1 MLNSIRNGG
10 KDNPTYYILHF
21 PVAFSIFIIQKLENQ
36 LRHTNIHNFETQNGK
51 VLDIPLSYQLFGK
64 ELYSAPVILINH
76 ALTGNSDVAGENGW
90 WKFLVGEGKVIDTN
104 RFTAI
109 CFNIPG
115 NGFDGSFLDNYEDF
129 TAKDI
134 AAIFVEGLKILKIEK
149 LFALVGGS
157 VGGSIGWQML
167 TLNNDLA
174 EKFIP
179 IATDFKTSD
188 WLHSQCLVQK
198 YLLESD
204 EKPLEKARVHAM
216 LCYRT
221 PESLNSRF
229 KREIDTEKQI
239 LKSHD
244 WLNFH
249 GNRLNER
256 FSLKAYKLVN
266 HLLMNINGKEN
277 ELENINAAIHLV
289 AVDSDLFYPAFE
301 IKNTY
306 EFLKHKNKNVHY
318 HEINSIHGH
327 DAFLM
332 EYEQLNHILTP
343 LFLN

>member
-1 MLNSIRNGG
+1 MKNELQHINLN
-10 KDNPTYYILHF
+10 
-21 PVAFSIFIIQKLENQ
+21 
-36 LRHTNIHNFETQNGK
+36 NFTTQNGK

-64 ELYSAPVILINH
+64 ELYSAPIVLINH

-90 WKFLVGEGKVIDTN
+90 WKSLVGERKIIDTN
-104 RFTAI
+104 RFTI
-109 CFNIPG
+109 ISFNIPG
-115 NGFDGSFLDNYEDF
+115 NGFDGFFIDNYEDF
-129 TAKDI
+129 TAQDI
-134 AAIFVEGLKILKIEK
+134 ASIFIEGLKKLKIEK

-157 VGGSIGWQML
+157 VGGSIGWEML
-167 TLNNDLA
+167 TLQNDLA

-198 YLLESD
+198 FLLESE

-229 KREIDTEKQI
+229 NREMDSEKQI

-249 GNRLNER
+249 GNQLNER

-266 HLLMNINGKEN
+266 HLLMNISGKEN
-277 ELENINAAIHLV
+277 ELENINAEIHLV
-289 AVDSDLFYPAFE
+289 SVDSDLFYPAFE

-306 EFLKHKNKNVHY
+306 NFS
-318 HEINSIHGH
+318 INYI
-327 DAFLM
+327 FEL
-332 EYEQLNHILTP
+332 
-343 LFLN
+343 

>member
-1 MLNSIRNGG
+1 MKNELQHINLN
-10 KDNPTYYILHF
+10 
-21 PVAFSIFIIQKLENQ
+21 
-36 LRHTNIHNFETQNGK
+36 NFTTQNGK

-64 ELYSAPVILINH
+64 ELYLAPIVLINH

-90 WKFLVGEGKVIDTN
+90 WKSLVGDGKIIDTN
-104 RFTAI
+104 RFTVI
-109 CFNIPG
+109 SFNIPG
-115 NGFDGSFLDNYEDF
+115 NGFDGFFIDNYEDF
-129 TAKDI
+129 TAQDI
-134 AAIFVEGLKILKIEK
+134 ASIFIEGLKKLKIEK

-157 VGGSIGWQML
+157 VGGSIGWEML
-167 TLNNDLA
+167 TLQNDLA

-198 YLLESD
+198 FLLESE

-229 KREIDTEKQI
+229 NREMDSEKQI

-249 GNRLNER
+249 GNQLNER

-266 HLLMNINGKEN
+266 HLLMNISGKEN
-277 ELENINAAIHLV
+277 ELENINAEIHLV
-289 AVDSDLFYPAFE
+289 SVDSDLFYPAFE

-306 EFLKHKNKNVHY
+306 QFLQNKNKNVQY

-332 EYEQLNHILTP
+332 EYEQLNTILKP
-343 LFLN
+343 IFLN

>member
-1 MLNSIRNGG
+1 MKNELQHINLN
-10 KDNPTYYILHF
+10 
-21 PVAFSIFIIQKLENQ
+21 
-36 LRHTNIHNFETQNGK
+36 NFTTQNGK

-64 ELYSAPVILINH
+64 ELYSAPIVLINH

-90 WKFLVGEGKVIDTN
+90 WKSLVGERKIIDTN
-104 RFTAI
+104 RFTI
-109 CFNIPG
+109 ISFNIPG
-115 NGFDGSFLDNYEDF
+115 NGFDGFFIDNYEDF
-129 TAKDI
+129 TAQDI
-134 AAIFVEGLKILKIEK
+134 ASIFIEGLKKLKIEK

-157 VGGSIGWQML
+157 VGGSIGWEML
-167 TLNNDLA
+167 TLQNDLA

-198 YLLESD
+198 FLLESE

-221 PESLNSRF
+221 PESLNLRF
-229 KREIDTEKQI
+229 NREMDSEKQI

-249 GNRLNER
+249 GNLLNER

-266 HLLMNINGKEN
+266 HLLMNISGKEN
-277 ELENINAAIHLV
+277 ELENINAEIHLV
-289 AVDSDLFYPAFE
+289 SVDSDLFYPAFE

-306 EFLKHKNKNVHY
+306 QFLQNKNKNVQY

-332 EYEQLNHILTP
+332 EYEQLNTILKP
-343 LFLN
+343 IFLN

>member
-1 MLNSIRNGG
+1 MKNELQHINLN
-10 KDNPTYYILHF
+10 
-21 PVAFSIFIIQKLENQ
+21 
-36 LRHTNIHNFETQNGK
+36 NFTTQNGK
-51 VLDIPLSYQLFGK
+51 FLDIPLSYQLFGK
-64 ELYSAPVILINH
+64 ELYSAPIVLINH

-90 WKFLVGEGKVIDTN
+90 WKSLVGDGKIIDTN
-104 RFTAI
+104 RFTI
-109 CFNIPG
+109 ISFNIPG
-115 NGFDGSFLDNYEDF
+115 NGFDGFFIDNYEDF
-129 TAKDI
+129 TAQDI
-134 AAIFVEGLKILKIEK
+134 ASIFIEGLKKLKIEK

-157 VGGSIGWQML
+157 VGGSIGWEML
-167 TLNNDLA
+167 TLQNDLA

-198 YLLESD
+198 FLLESE

-229 KREIDTEKQI
+229 NREMDSEKQI

-249 GNRLNER
+249 GNLLNER

-266 HLLMNINGKEN
+266 HLLMTITVKEN
-277 ELENINAAIHLV
+277 DLAKINAEIHLV
-289 AVDSDLFYPAFE
+289 SVDSDLFFPAFE

-306 EFLKHKNKNVHY
+306 QYLKNKTKTVHY

-332 EYEQLNHILTP
+332 EYEQLNAILKP
-343 LFLN
+343 IFNK

>member
-1 MLNSIRNGG
+1 MKNELQHINLN
-10 KDNPTYYILHF
+10 
-21 PVAFSIFIIQKLENQ
+21 
-36 LRHTNIHNFETQNGK
+36 NFTTQNGK

-64 ELYSAPVILINH
+64 ELYSAPIVLINH

-90 WKFLVGEGKVIDTN
+90 WKSLVGDGKIIDTN
-104 RFTAI
+104 RFTVI
-109 CFNIPG
+109 SFNIPG
-115 NGFDGSFLDNYEDF
+115 NGFDGFFIDNYEDF
-129 TAKDI
+129 TAQDI
-134 AAIFVEGLKILKIEK
+134 ASIFIEGLKKLKIEK

-157 VGGSIGWQML
+157 VGGSIGWEML
-167 TLNNDLA
+167 TLQNNLA

-198 YLLESD
+198 FLLESE

-221 PESLNSRF
+221 PESLNLRF
-229 KREIDTEKQI
+229 NREMDSEKQI

-249 GNRLNER
+249 GNLLNER

-266 HLLMNINGKEN
+266 HLLMNISGKEN
-277 ELENINAAIHLV
+277 ELENINAEIHLV
-289 AVDSDLFYPAFE
+289 SVDSDLFYPAFE

-306 EFLKHKNKNVHY
+306 QFLQNKNKNVQY

-332 EYEQLNHILTP
+332 EYEQLNTILKP
-343 LFLN
+343 IFLN

>member
-1 MLNSIRNGG
+1 VLNSICNGR
-10 KDNPTYYILHF
+10 KDNLDIYSTF
-21 PVAFSIFIIQKLENQ
+21 PVAFSIFYKTKLENKLQ
-36 LRHTNIHNFETQNGK
+36 HINIQHFETQNGK

-64 ELYSAPVILINH
+64 ELYSAPIVLINH

-90 WKFLVGEGKVIDTN
+90 WKSLVGEGKVIDTN
-104 RFTAI
+104 QFTII

-115 NGFDGSFLDNYEDF
+115 NGFDGFFIDNYEDF
-129 TAKDI
+129 TVQDI
-134 AAIFVEGLKILKIEK
+134 ASAFLQGLQKLKVKK

-157 VGGSIGWQML
+157 IGGSIGWEML
-167 TLNNDLA
+167 ALDNNLV

-179 IATDFKTSD
+179 VATDFKTSD

-198 YLLESD
+198 FLLESED
-204 EKPLEKARVHAM
+204 KPLEKARVHAM

-229 KREIDTEKQI
+229 NREIDSEKKI

-249 GNRLNER
+249 GKRLNER

-266 HLLMNINGKEN
+266 HLLMNINGKQN
-277 ELENINAAIHLV
+277 ELENINAEIHLV

-306 EFLKHKNKNVHY
+306 DFLLNKNRNVQY
-318 HEINSIHGH
+318 HEIKSIHGH

-332 EYEQLNHILTP
+332 EYQQLNTILKP
-343 LFLN
+343 IF

>member
-1 MLNSIRNGG
+1 MKNELQHINLN
-10 KDNPTYYILHF
+10 
-21 PVAFSIFIIQKLENQ
+21 
-36 LRHTNIHNFETQNGK
+36 NFTTQNGK

-64 ELYSAPVILINH
+64 ELYSAPIVLINH

-90 WKFLVGEGKVIDTN
+90 WKSLVGEGKIIDTSQ
-104 RFTAI
+104 FTI
-109 CFNIPG
+109 ISFNIPG
-115 NGFDGSFLDNYEDF
+115 NGFDGFFIDNYEDF
-129 TAKDI
+129 KAQDI
-134 AAIFVEGLKILKIEK
+134 ASIFIEGLKKLKIEK

-157 VGGSIGWQML
+157 VGGSIGWEML
-167 TLNNDLA
+167 TLQNDLA

-198 YLLESD
+198 FLLESE

-229 KREIDTEKQI
+229 NREMDSEKQI

-249 GNRLNER
+249 GNLLNER

-266 HLLMNINGKEN
+266 HLLMNISGKEN
-277 ELENINAAIHLV
+277 ELENINAEIHLV
-289 AVDSDLFYPAFE
+289 SVDSDLFYPAFE

-306 EFLKHKNKNVHY
+306 QFLQNKNKNVQY
-318 HEINSIHGH
+318 HEIISIHGH

-332 EYEQLNHILTP
+332 EY
-343 LFLN
+343 

>member
-1 MLNSIRNGG
+1 MEDKLQHIN
-10 KDNPTYYILHF
+10 
-21 PVAFSIFIIQKLENQ
+21 IQ
-36 LRHTNIHNFETQNGK
+36 HFETRNGK
-51 VLDIPLSYQLFGK
+51 VLDIPLSYQVFGK
-64 ELYSAPVILINH
+64 RLHSAPVVLINH
-76 ALTGNSDVAGENGW
+76 ALTGNSDVTGENGW
-90 WKFLVGEGKVIDTN
+90 WTSLVGEKKVIDTN
-104 RFTAI
+104 RFTII

-115 NGFDGSFLDNYEDF
+115 NGFDGYLIEDYEDF
-129 TAKDI
+129 TVQDVAKM
-134 AAIFVEGLKILKIEK
+134 FLEGLKNLKIEK

-157 VGGSIGWQML
+157 VGGSIGWEML
-167 TLNNDLA
+167 TLQNNLT

-179 IATDFKTSD
+179 VATDFKTSD

-198 YLLESD
+198 FLLEST
-204 EKPLEKARVHAM
+204 EKPLEKARIHAM

-229 KREIDTEKQI
+229 KREKDSEKQI

-249 GNRLNER
+249 GKRLNER

-277 ELENINAAIHLV
+277 ELENINAEIHLI

-301 IKNTY
+301 IKNTFQFLQNKKRNVQYY
-306 EFLKHKNKNVHY
+306 E
-318 HEINSIHGH
+318 ITSIHGH

-332 EYEQLNHILTP
+332 EYEQLNTILKPIFQATK
-343 LFLN
+343 

>member
-1 MLNSIRNGG
+1 MENKLQHIN
-10 KDNPTYYILHF
+10 
-21 PVAFSIFIIQKLENQ
+21 IQL
-36 LRHTNIHNFETQNGK
+36 FETQNGK

-64 ELYSAPVILINH
+64 ELYSAPIVLINH

-90 WKFLVGEGKVIDTN
+90 WKSLVGEGKVIDTN
-104 RFTAI
+104 QFTII

-115 NGFDGSFLDNYEDF
+115 NGFDGFFIDNYEDF
-129 TAKDI
+129 AVQDMAK
-134 AAIFVEGLKILKIEK
+134 IFLEGLKNLKIKK

-157 VGGSIGWQML
+157 IGGSIGWEML
-167 TLNNDLA
+167 TLENNLA

-179 IATDFKTSD
+179 VATDFKTSD

-198 YLLESD
+198 FLLESE

-229 KREIDTEKQI
+229 KREIDSEKKI

-249 GNRLNER
+249 GKRLNER
-256 FSLKAYKLVN
+256 FSLKAYRLVN

-277 ELENINAAIHLV
+277 ELDNINAEIHLV

-306 EFLKHKNKNVHY
+306 QFLQNKNRNVQY
-318 HEINSIHGH
+318 HEIKSIHGH

-332 EYEQLNHILTP
+332 EYQQLNTILKP
-343 LFLN
+343 IFLN

>member
-1 MLNSIRNGG
+1 MKNELQHIN
-10 KDNPTYYILHF
+10 
-21 PVAFSIFIIQKLENQ
+21 IQ
-36 LRHTNIHNFETQNGK
+36 HFETKNGK

-64 ELYSAPVILINH
+64 ELYSAPIVLINH

-90 WKFLVGEGKVIDTN
+90 WKSLVGDGKIIDTN
-104 RFTAI
+104 RFTI
-109 CFNIPG
+109 ISFNIPG
-115 NGFDGSFLDNYEDF
+115 NGFDGFFIDNYEDF
-129 TAKDI
+129 KAQDI
-134 AAIFVEGLKILKIEK
+134 ASIFLEGLKKLKIEK

-157 VGGSIGWQML
+157 VGGSIGWEML
-167 TLNNDLA
+167 TLQNDLA

-198 YLLESD
+198 FLLESE

-229 KREIDTEKQI
+229 NREIDSEKQI

-249 GNRLNER
+249 GNQLNER

-266 HLLMNINGKEN
+266 HLLMNISGKEN
-277 ELENINAAIHLV
+277 ELENINAEIHLV
-289 AVDSDLFYPAFE
+289 SVDSDLFFPAFE

-306 EFLKHKNKNVHY
+306 QYLKNKTKTVHY

-332 EYEQLNHILTP
+332 EYEQLNAILKP
-343 LFLN
+343 IFNK

>member
-1 MLNSIRNGG
+1 MLNSICNGR
-10 KDNPTYYILHF
+10 KDNLDIYSTF
-21 PVAFSIFIIQKLENQ
+21 PVAFSIFYKTKLENKLQ
-36 LRHTNIHNFETQNGK
+36 HINIQHFETQNGK

-64 ELYSAPVILINH
+64 ELYSAPIVLINH

-90 WKFLVGEGKVIDTN
+90 WKSLVGEGKVIDTN
-104 RFTAI
+104 QFTII

-115 NGFDGSFLDNYEDF
+115 NGFDGFFIDNYEDF
-129 TAKDI
+129 TVQDI
-134 AAIFVEGLKILKIEK
+134 ASVFLQGLEKLKVKK

-157 VGGSIGWQML
+157 IGGSIGWEML
-167 TLNNDLA
+167 ALDNNLA
-174 EKFIP
+174 KKFIP
-179 IATDFKTSD
+179 VATDFKTSD

-198 YLLESD
+198 YLLESE

-221 PESLNSRF
+221 PKSLNSRF
-229 KREIDTEKQI
+229 NREIDSEKKI

-249 GNRLNER
+249 GKRLNER

-266 HLLMNINGKEN
+266 HLLMNINGKQN
-277 ELENINAAIHLV
+277 ELENINAEIHLV

-306 EFLKHKNKNVHY
+306 DFLLNKNRNVQY
-318 HEINSIHGH
+318 HEIKSIHGH

-332 EYEQLNHILTP
+332 EYQQLNTILKP
-343 LFLN
+343 IF

>member
-1 MLNSIRNGG
+1 M
-10 KDNPTYYILHF
+10 
-21 PVAFSIFIIQKLENQ
+21 ENQ

-51 VLDIPLSYQLFGK
+51 VLDIPLSYQLFGI

-76 ALTGNSDVAGENGW
+76 ALTGNSEVAGENGW
-90 WKFLVGEGKVIDTN
+90 WKSLVGEGKVIDTN
-104 RFTAI
+104 RFTVI

-115 NGFDGSFLDNYEDF
+115 NGFDGFFLDNYEDF

-249 GNRLNER
+249 GNRLNKR

-277 ELENINAAIHLV
+277 ELENINATIHLV

-332 EYEQLNHILTP
+332 EYEQLNNILTP

>member
-1 MLNSIRNGG
+1 MENTLLHINLNQF
-10 KDNPTYYILHF
+10 KT
-21 PVAFSIFIIQKLENQ
+21 K
-36 LRHTNIHNFETQNGK
+36 NGK
-51 VLDIPLSYQLFGK
+51 VYNIPLSYQLFGQP
-64 ELYSAPVILINH
+64 LHTAPVILINH
-76 ALTGNSDVAGENGW
+76 ALTGNSDVTGKNGW
-90 WKFLVGEGKVIDTN
+90 WQTLVGEGKVIDTN
-104 RFTAI
+104 RFTII

-115 NGFDGSFLDNYEDF
+115 NGFDGFFIDKYTDF
-129 TAKDI
+129 TAHDI
-134 AAIFVEGLKILKIEK
+134 AEVFIKGLKSLKINK

-157 VGGSIGWQML
+157 VGGSIGWEML
-167 TLNNDLA
+167 VSANDLA

-198 YLLESD
+198 FLLDSP
-204 EKPLEKARVHAM
+204 EKPLEKARIHAM

-221 PESLNSRF
+221 PESLNVRF
-229 KREIDTEKQI
+229 NREVVAEKQI

-266 HLLMNINGKEN
+266 HLLMNITVKEN
-277 ELENINAAIHLV
+277 DLAKINAEIHLV
-289 AVDSDLFYPAFE
+289 SVDSDLFFPAFE

-306 EFLKHKNKNVHY
+306 QYLKNKTKTVHY

-332 EYEQLNHILTP
+332 EYEQLNAILKP
-343 LFLN
+343 IFNK

>member
-1 MLNSIRNGG
+1 MKNELQHINLN
-10 KDNPTYYILHF
+10 
-21 PVAFSIFIIQKLENQ
+21 
-36 LRHTNIHNFETQNGK
+36 NFTTQNGK

-64 ELYSAPVILINH
+64 ELYSAPIVLINH

-90 WKFLVGEGKVIDTN
+90 WKSLVGDGKIIDTN
-104 RFTAI
+104 RFTI
-109 CFNIPG
+109 ISFNIPG
-115 NGFDGSFLDNYEDF
+115 NGFDGFFIDNYEDF
-129 TAKDI
+129 KAQDI
-134 AAIFVEGLKILKIEK
+134 ASIFLEGLKKLKIEK

-157 VGGSIGWQML
+157 VGGSIGWEML
-167 TLNNDLA
+167 TLQNDLA

-198 YLLESD
+198 FLLESE

-221 PESLNSRF
+221 PESLNLRF
-229 KREIDTEKQI
+229 NREMDSEKQI

-277 ELENINAAIHLV
+277 ELENINAEIHLV
-289 AVDSDLFYPAFE
+289 SVDSDLFYPAFE

-306 EFLKHKNKNVHY
+306 QFLQNKNKNVQY

-332 EYEQLNHILTP
+332 EYEQLNTILKP
-343 LFLN
+343 IFLN

>member
-1 MLNSIRNGG
+1 MKNELQHINLN
-10 KDNPTYYILHF
+10 
-21 PVAFSIFIIQKLENQ
+21 
-36 LRHTNIHNFETQNGK
+36 NFTTQNGK

-64 ELYSAPVILINH
+64 ELYSAPIVLINH

-90 WKFLVGEGKVIDTN
+90 WKSLVGDGKIIDTN
-104 RFTAI
+104 RFTVI
-109 CFNIPG
+109 SFNIPG
-115 NGFDGSFLDNYEDF
+115 NGFDGFFIDNYEDF
-129 TAKDI
+129 TAQDI
-134 AAIFVEGLKILKIEK
+134 ASIFIEGLKKLKIEK

-157 VGGSIGWQML
+157 VGGSIGWEML
-167 TLNNDLA
+167 TLQNDLA

-198 YLLESD
+198 FLLESE

-229 KREIDTEKQI
+229 NREMDSEKQI

-249 GNRLNER
+249 GNLLNER

-266 HLLMNINGKEN
+266 HLLMNISGKEN
-277 ELENINAAIHLV
+277 ELENINAEIHLV
-289 AVDSDLFYPAFE
+289 SVDSDLFYPAFE

-306 EFLKHKNKNVHY
+306 QFLQNKNKNVQY

-332 EYEQLNHILTP
+332 EYEQLNTILKP
-343 LFLN
+343 IFLN

>member
-1 MLNSIRNGG
+1 MKNELQHINLN
-10 KDNPTYYILHF
+10 
-21 PVAFSIFIIQKLENQ
+21 
-36 LRHTNIHNFETQNGK
+36 NFTTQNGK

-64 ELYSAPVILINH
+64 ELYSAPIVLINH

-90 WKFLVGEGKVIDTN
+90 WKSLVGDGKIIDTN
-104 RFTAI
+104 RFTI
-109 CFNIPG
+109 ISFNIPG
-115 NGFDGSFLDNYEDF
+115 NGFDGFFIDNYEDF
-129 TAKDI
+129 TAQDI
-134 AAIFVEGLKILKIEK
+134 ASIFIEGLKKLKIEK

-157 VGGSIGWQML
+157 VGGSIGWEML
-167 TLNNDLA
+167 TLQNDLA

-198 YLLESD
+198 FLLESE

-221 PESLNSRF
+221 PESLNLRF
-229 KREIDTEKQI
+229 NREMDSEKQI

-249 GNRLNER
+249 GNLLNER

-266 HLLMNINGKEN
+266 HLLMNISGKEN
-277 ELENINAAIHLV
+277 ELENINAEIHLV
-289 AVDSDLFYPAFE
+289 SVDSDLFYPAFE

-306 EFLKHKNKNVHY
+306 QFLQNKNKNVQY

-332 EYEQLNHILTP
+332 EYEQLNTILKP
-343 LFLN
+343 IFLN